1 MTNIPTRLFAVLPH
15 QVPAGRAADCLR
27 AAAEAGDVAA
37 LLLRADDE
45 GRHVG
50 ARVEAMVALGRELGV
65 AVLVED
71 DVRMVVAMEADGVHV
86 TTGPADAAAARRAL
100 GREAIVGGEC
110 LGKRDEAMRLGE
122 AGVDYLALDQRLEA
136 GGENLF
142 DWWVEMFVVPVVAIH
157 PAGTGAIAE
166 LARRGADFVRP
177 SDDMWSDA
185 ERAREVVGRC
195 MDAIREGADK

>member
-45 GRHVG
+45 GRHVES
-50 ARVEAMVALGRELGV
+50 RVRTMVELGRALDI

-71 DVRMVVAMEADGVHV
+71 DVRMATLAEADGVHV
-86 TTGPADAAAARRAL
+86 TTGPADAAAARQAL
-100 GREAIVGGEC
+100 GADAIIGGEC

-122 AGVDYLALDQRLEA
+122 AGIDYLALDQRLEA
-136 GGENLF
+136 GGENLL

-157 PAGTGAIAE
+157 PASATLIGD
-166 LARRGADFVRP
+166 LARRGADFACP
-177 SDDMWSDA
+177 SDDMWTDA
-185 ERAREVVGRC
+185 ERACEVVARC
-195 MDAIREGADK
+195 MDAIREGAGK

>member
-15 QVPAGRAADCLR
+15 QVPAGRAAECLR

-45 GRHVG
+45 GGHVET
-50 ARVEAMVALGRELGV
+50 RVRALVRLGRELGI

-71 DVRMVVAMEADGVHV
+71 DVRTAAATEADGVHV
-86 TTGPADAAAARRAL
+86 STGPADAAAARRML
-100 GREAIVGGEC
+100 GADAIVGGEC

-136 GGENLF
+136 GGENLL

-157 PAGTGAIAE
+157 PAGAAAIAD
-166 LARRGADFVRP
+166 LVRRGADFVRP
-177 SDDMWSDA
+177 SDDMWADA
-185 ERAREVVGRC
+185 GRAREVVTRS
-195 MDAIREGADK
+195 MEAIREGLGE

>member
-15 QVPAGRAADCLR
+15 RVPAGRAAACLR

-45 GRHVG
+45 GRHVE
-50 ARVEAMVALGRELGV
+50 ARVGAMVELGRELDV

-71 DVRMVVAMEADGVHV
+71 DVQLAAAVEADGVHV
-86 TTGPADAAAARRAL
+86 TTGPADAKAARRAL
-100 GREAIVGGEC
+100 GPEAIVGGEC

-136 GGENLF
+136 GGENLL

-157 PAGTGAIAE
+157 PAGAAAVAD
-166 LARRGADFVRP
+166 LARRGADFVCP
-177 SDDMWSDA
+177 SEDMWTDG
-185 ERAREVVGRC
+185 ERARDVVARC
-195 MDAIREGADK
+195 MDAIREGVGG

>member
-15 QVPAGRAADCLR
+15 QVPAGRAAECLR

-45 GRHVG
+45 GRHVE
-50 ARVEAMVALGRELGV
+50 ARVGTMVKLGRELDI

-71 DVRMVVAMEADGVHV
+71 DVRMAVATQADGVHV
-86 TTGPADAAAARRAL
+86 TTGPADAGAARRAL
-100 GREAIVGGEC
+100 GADAIVGGEC

-136 GGENLF
+136 GGENLL

-157 PAGTGAIAE
+157 PAGAAAVAG
-166 LARRGADFVRP
+166 LVRRGADFVRP
-177 SDDMWSDA
+177 SDDMWADA
-185 ERAREVVGRC
+185 ERAREVVARC
-195 MDAIREGADK
+195 MEAIREGAGE